1 MKKFIVAGIVFL
13 LLITLTLYK
22 LYWNKETGIT
32 ATGTIEVTDVDITTK
47 VSGYL
52 KDVAYESGDNV
63 EKGTIVAKI
72 SRPDLE
78 IQVIK
83 DEAALKKAQFQ
94 LADLKKGPRI
104 QELEEAKAALNS
116 SEAVY
121 KKTKSDYD
129 RYKTLHE
136 QGAISAQ
143 AFDNIKSSL
152 EVALN
157 SLTSAKE
164 HLSLVEEGTRPDLIE
179 AQEKEVERSRSILEI
194 SRSMLED
201 TVLTTPITG
210 TILSKNYENGEFVA
224 VGSPVYTIA
233 DLSDCWVKIYVASS
247 QLGLIKLGEKADVKI
262 DSYPDKIFKGTIKE
276 ISQTAEFTPRQSIT
290 QRERAN
296 LVFAVE
302 VKLENKDGILKPGM
316 PADVVLK

>member
-1 MKKFIVAGIVFL
+1 MKKFIVAGVAFI
-13 LLITLTLYK
+13 LLIALTLYK

-52 KDVAYESGDNV
+52 KEVDYDSGDHV
-63 EKGTIVAKI
+63 EQGAVVAKI

-78 IQVIK
+78 IQVLK

-94 LADLKKGPRI
+94 LVDLQKGPRN
-104 QELEEAKAALNS
+104 QELKEAKAAMKS
-116 SEAVY
+116 SEAIY
-121 KKTKSDYD
+121 EKTNADYG
-129 RYKTLHE
+129 RYRTLHE
-136 QGAISAQ
+136 QGAISSQ

-152 EVALN
+152 EVAFN
-157 SLTSAKE
+157 SLVAAKE
-164 HLSLVEEGTRPDLIE
+164 RLSLVEEGTRPDLIE
-179 AQEKEVERSRSILEI
+179 VQEKEVERNKSILEI

-201 TVLTTPITG
+201 TVLTSPLNG
-210 TILSKNYENGEFVA
+210 VILTKNYENGEFVA
-224 VGSPVYTIA
+224 IGAPVYTIA
-233 DLSDCWVKIYVASS
+233 DLNDCWVKIYVASS

-262 DSYPDKIFKGTIKE
+262 DSYPDKTFKGTIKE
-276 ISQTAEFTPRQSIT
+276 ISQTAEFTPRQSLT
-290 QRERAN
+290 KRERAN

-302 VKLENKDGILKPGM
+302 VRLENKEGILKPGM